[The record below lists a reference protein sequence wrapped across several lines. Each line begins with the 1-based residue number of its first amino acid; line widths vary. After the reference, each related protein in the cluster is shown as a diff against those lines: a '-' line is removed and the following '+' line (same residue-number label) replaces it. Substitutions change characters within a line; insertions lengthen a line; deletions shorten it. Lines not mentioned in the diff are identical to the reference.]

1 MKLISIKLYS
11 KNNKKTGIYVYCG
24 VALNEATCKYHH
36 VTLPIQKQ
44 PLKLSDVK
52 QFNVGREIPSEY
64 YSANGISA

>member
-24 VALNEATCKYHH
+24 VALDEATGKYYHA
-36 VTLPIQKQ
+36 TLPIQKQ

-52 QFNVGREIPSEY
+52 QFSASREISTEY
-64 YSANGISA
+64 YSANGIK